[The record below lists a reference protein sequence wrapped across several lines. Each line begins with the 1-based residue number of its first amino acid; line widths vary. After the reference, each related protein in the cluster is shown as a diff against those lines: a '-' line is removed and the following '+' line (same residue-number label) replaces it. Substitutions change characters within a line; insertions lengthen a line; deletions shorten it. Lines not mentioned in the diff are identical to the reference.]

1 LVGIVKNIHS
11 IRGNDL
17 LVIEKDQKE
26 VLIPFSRSICLE
38 IDLEKKRIIIDP
50 PDGLLE
56 LDEI

>member
-38 IDLEKKRIIIDP
+38 IDLENKRIIIDP
-50 PDGLLE
+50 PNGLLE